1 MIRVGLISD
10 THGLLRP
17 EAEAWLQGSDFIV
30 HAGDIGDPAVLERL
44 AQIAPLTVVRGN
56 NDNAPWGR
64 ALPEAD
70 RLQAGGLT
78 LHVLHDLAELAIDP
92 RAAGIAAVITG
103 HSHQPHVED
112 RDGVLFV
119 NPGSA
124 GPRRFRLPIAAGEL
138 LIADGGQLQ
147 ARTVTLVA

>member
-1 MIRVGLISD
+1 MTRVGLISD

-17 EAEAWLQGSDFIV
+17 EAEAWLQGSDFII
-30 HAGDIGDPAVLERL
+30 HAGDIGDDAILQRL

-56 NDNAPWGR
+56 NDNAAWGR
-64 ALPEAD
+64 ALPEVAQ
-70 RLQAGGLT
+70 LQVEGLT
-78 LHVLHDLAELAIDP
+78 LHVLHDLALLDIDP
-92 RAAGIAAVITG
+92 RSVAAVITG
-103 HSHQPHVED
+103 HSHQPLVED

-138 LIADGGQLQ
+138 LIEDGRAT
-147 ARTVTLVA
+147 ARTVVLTD

>member
-17 EAEAWLQGSDFIV
+17 EALAWLQGSDFIV
-30 HAGDIGDPAVLERL
+30 HAGDIGEPAVLECL

-64 ALPEAD
+64 ALPGATQ
-70 RLQAGGLT
+70 LQAGGLT

-92 RAAGIAAVITG
+92 HAAGIAAVITG

-112 RDGVLFV
+112 RNGVLFV

-138 LIADGGQLQ
+138 LITDGRLQ
-147 ARTVTLVA
+147 AHTVVLVA

>member
-1 MIRVGLISD
+1 MIRIGLISD

-17 EAEAWLQGSDFIV
+17 EALAWLQGSDFIV
-30 HAGDIGDPAVLERL
+30 HAGDIGDPHILEQL
-44 AQIAPLTVVRGN
+44 AAIAPLTAVRGN

-64 ALPEAD
+64 ALPEAAQ
-70 RLQAGGLT
+70 LQAGGLT
-78 LHVLHDLAELAIDP
+78 LQVLHDLAELDVNP

-103 HSHQPHVED
+103 HSHQPHIED

-124 GPRRFRLPIAAGEL
+124 GPRRFRLPVAAGEL
-138 LIADGGQLQ
+138 LIAHGQLQ
-147 ARTVTLVA
+147 ARTVVLLA